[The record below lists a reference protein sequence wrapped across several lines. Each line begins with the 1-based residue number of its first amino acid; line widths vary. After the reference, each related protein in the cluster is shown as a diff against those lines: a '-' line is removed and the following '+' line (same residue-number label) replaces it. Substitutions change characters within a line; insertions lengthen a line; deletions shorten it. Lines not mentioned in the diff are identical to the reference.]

1 MCICTY
7 TYKWPSDQ
15 YMKLDSN
22 ACIQYMTFALA
33 CTHAEWIRTHESS
46 LYSMNTKSVTY
57 VRMYVRTVSRADSA
71 LAALSQHTTHPT
83 AYALVTMMVF
93 AFPPRLSFRSHVST
107 ESL

>member
-1 MCICTY
+1 MYILY
-7 TYKWPSDQ
+7 VRMYIYKWPADR
-15 YMKLDSN
+15 YMKLSFN
-22 ACIQYMTFALA
+22 AWIQYMTFALA
-33 CTHAEWIRTHESS
+33 CTHAECICTHMSS
-46 LYSMNTKSVTY
+46 LHSMNTSQSHTS
-57 VRMYVRTVSRADSA
+57 VRTVRRADNA